1 MTDTIKRI
9 FVLGLVFAIAFTGVY
24 IFRAWQGGHP
34 IFGFG
39 EKPPARQFSPENAT
53 LASDPPLLSS
63 EVPGLARAND
73 EMVTLVK
80 RVTPSVVSI
89 DTKIL
94 KKELRLDPLRNRVY
108 ERSRVTP
115 GLGSGVIISEEG
127 HVITNHHVIDGHQEI
142 RITMKDGRNLP
153 AILIDSDPLSDIAV
167 LRIKGQP
174 GELFQP
180 LKFADSDN
188 VEVGQ
193 LAIAVGNPF
202 GLGPSV
208 TTGRISARDRSL
220 SDSQRDMLQTDAAI
234 NPGNSGGPLLNHLGE
249 IIGINASIYSTDR
262 ENPSFGG
269 ISFSIP
275 SNDVVRTMSH
285 ILEKGRP
292 IYGFLGIQARDLDQ
306 NLRSIFA
313 YSGKGAL
320 IWDVTPGSPADLA
333 GLKQYDIVAA
343 FKDSGVESATSLISS
358 VQRTNVGEDVTIS
371 IWRSNKTLNLKA
383 TIAESDPFGIANKP
397 PLAGRL
403 ASDDA
408 IVQVIGLEVRNL
420 PGNSRMRGYGGVVVT
435 RATSNSYGQK
445 AGIKPGD
452 ILLEINGERIRNHE
466 DFYLKLV
473 AAAAVQETRLH
484 VIRGNH
490 KAVLVTLKQVPRTPS
505 D

>member
-9 FVLGLVFAIAFTGVY
+9 FVLGLVFAAAFTGVY
-24 IFRAWQGGHP
+24 VFRAWQGGHP

-39 EKPPARQFSPENAT
+39 DKPPTQQFSPESAT
-53 LASDPPLLSS
+53 LATEPPLVSS

-73 EMVTLVK
+73 EMVNLVRK
-80 RVTPSVVSI
+80 VTPSVVSI

-94 KKELRLDPLRNRVY
+94 KKEKLLDPLRNRIY

-115 GLGSGVIISEEG
+115 GLGSGVIISTEG

-142 RITMKDGRNLP
+142 RVTMKDGRSLP

-174 GELFQP
+174 DEIFEP

-220 SDSQRDMLQTDAAI
+220 SDGQRDMFQTDAAI

-262 ENPSFGG
+262 QNPSFGG

-275 SNDVVRTMSH
+275 ANDVVRTMTH

-306 NLRSIFA
+306 NLRNIFD

-333 GLKQYDIVAA
+333 GLKRYDIVAA
-343 FKDSGVESATSLISS
+343 FKGSGVDSATDLISS
-358 VQRTNVGEDVTIS
+358 VQLSDVDEEVTIS
-371 IWRSNKTLNLKA
+371 VWRGDQILNLKA
-383 TIAESDPFGIANKP
+383 TITESDPFGLPSSVP
-397 PLAGRL
+397 PEGRL

-408 IVQVIGLEVRNL
+408 IVQVIGVEVRDL
-420 PGNSRMRGYGGVVVT
+420 PAIYRQRGFGGVIVT
-435 RATSNSYGQK
+435 QVIEASFGDQ
-445 AGIKPGD
+445 AGIRAGD
-452 ILLEINGERIRNHE
+452 VLLEINGERIRSHE

-473 AAAAVQETRLH
+473 AAAAIKETRLR
-484 VIRGNH
+484 VIRGNRSFL
-490 KAVLVTLKQVPRTPS
+490 ANLKQVPRTTS

>member
-9 FVLGLVFAIAFTGVY
+9 FVLGLVFAAAFAGVY
-24 IFRAWQGGHP
+24 AFRAWQGGHP

-39 EKPPARQFSPENAT
+39 KKPDSQQFSPENAT
-53 LASDPPLLSS
+53 LATESPLLPS

-73 EMVTLVK
+73 EMINLVK
-80 RVTPSVVSI
+80 KVTPSVVSI

-94 KKELRLDPLRNRVY
+94 KKKRLLDTLRNRVY
-108 ERSRVTP
+108 ERSDITQ
-115 GLGSGVIISEEG
+115 GLGSGVIASKEG
-127 HVITNHHVIDGHQEI
+127 HVITSHHVIDGHQEI
-142 RITMKDGRNLP
+142 RVTMKDGRNLP
-153 AILIDSDPLSDIAV
+153 AIFVGSDPLSDIAV

-174 GELFQP
+174 GEVFTP
-180 LKFADSDN
+180 LKFADSDQ

-193 LAIAVGNPF
+193 LAIAVGSPF
-202 GLGPSV
+202 DLGTSV
-208 TTGRISARDRSL
+208 TTGRVSARNRSL
-220 SDSQRDMLQTDAAI
+220 SDGQRDMFQTDVPI

-262 ENPSFGG
+262 QNPSFGG

-275 SNDVVRTMSH
+275 SNDVVRTMNH
-285 ILEKGRP
+285 IFEKGRA

-306 NLRSIFA
+306 NLRNIFA

-333 GLKQYDIVAA
+333 GLKHYDIVAA
-343 FKDSGVESATSLISS
+343 FKGSGVESATALISS
-358 VQRTNVGEDVTIS
+358 VQRSDIDEEVTIS
-371 IWRSNKTLNLKA
+371 VWRGNETLNLQA
-383 TIAESDPFGIANKP
+383 IIAESDPFGLPNDVP
-397 PLAGRL
+397 RL

-408 IVQVIGLEVRNL
+408 IVQVVGIEVRDL
-420 PGNSRMRGYGGVVVT
+420 PLSYRQRGYGGVMVT
-435 RATSNSYGQK
+435 RLLDKSYGAQ

-466 DFYLKLV
+466 DYYLKIV
-473 AAAAVQETRLH
+473 AAAAVQETRLL
-484 VIRGNH
+484 VIRGND
-490 KAVLVTLKQVPRTPS
+490 KIIVTLKQVPRTPS